1 MIFPEKLATDEEKL
15 KFAYRAKEILRLE
28 HNAKGDQFR
37 DGKVSKDEWTEY
49 VKDFEGRFTN
59 VLYEIATLRD
69 ALGHSRVSAKNISE
83 IETFKS
89 AAKIDV
95 QYDVDIDVKM
105 IAPLKTE
112 LIEKEN
118 IAVIK

>member
-1 MIFPEKLATDEEKL
+1 MIFPEKFVTDEEKL

-37 DGKVSKDEWTEY
+37 GGGISKDEWIVY

-69 ALGHSRVSAKNISE
+69 VLGHSQVTAKNISA
-83 IETFKS
+83 IETLKNT
-89 AAKIDV
+89 AKIDTK
-95 QYDVDIDVKM
+95 YDVDIDVKM

-118 IAVIK
+118 SAVIK